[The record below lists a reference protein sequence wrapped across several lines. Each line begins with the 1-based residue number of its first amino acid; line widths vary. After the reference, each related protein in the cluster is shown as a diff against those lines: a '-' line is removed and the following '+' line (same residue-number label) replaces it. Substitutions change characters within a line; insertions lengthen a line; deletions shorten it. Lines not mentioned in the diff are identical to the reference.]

1 MDQALVEVLLR
12 KLQEDI
18 LRLQAEVDLLRRELS
33 CLRPIQPVRPPLF
46 DELFHQGTDDE
57 AG

>member
-1 MDQALVEVLLR
+1 VDQALVEALLR

-33 CLRPIQPVRPPLF
+33 FLRPIQPVRPPLF
-46 DELFHQGTDDE
+46 DE
-57 AG
+57 